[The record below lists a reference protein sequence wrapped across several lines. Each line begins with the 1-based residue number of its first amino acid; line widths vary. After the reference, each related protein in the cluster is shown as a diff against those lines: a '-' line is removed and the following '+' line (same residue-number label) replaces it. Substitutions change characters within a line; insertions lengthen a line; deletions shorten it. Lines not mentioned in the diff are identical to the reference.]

1 MCDFRRFA
9 IGQGVKI
16 VFYKY
21 NIKVLYNRT
30 LTLKIT
36 CFLFYLHVSGIPSL
50 FKQKKRIRTNIFIS
64 SFTPAWYNEL
74 LNRMS
79 PYMYGVI

>member
-50 FKQKKRIRTNIFIS
+50 FKQKNGLEPTFSLVHSHLHDTTN
-64 SFTPAWYNEL
+64 Y
-74 LNRMS
+74 
-79 PYMYGVI
+79 